1 MEKDLYSEEI
11 QEENNFENENR
22 KLMRKSLRMII
33 SFFTLTITC
42 VILFVILQDNK
53 FFIFNVHRSF
63 DNVPN
68 PLITEMFSMFF
79 IVIIAIGLLSYI
91 GMFFMYL
98 KRRKMTE
105 DESINTSAKY
115 KKWYNISDVFGV
127 VPIFLVIVMVINGFF
142 FSFAQVDGPSM
153 MPTFCD
159 NDAVII
165 KYVDEYVKQD
175 IVIFQVEENDGSV
188 IYLIKRLI
196 AQPGD
201 SLVVDSTGVWVN
213 GVLVEDNIVGG
224 TVAYNLVIPEGY
236 YYVLGDNRDN
246 SSDSRTRG
254 LVSYEDMIGK
264 VVLKISGTTCG

>member
-1 MEKDLYSEEI
+1 MEEELYTE
-11 QEENNFENENR
+11 QEELLNEHK

-53 FFIFNVHRSF
+53 FFIFNIHRSF
-63 DNVPN
+63 ENVPN
-68 PLITEMFSMFF
+68 PLITEMFSVFF
-79 IVIIAIGLLSYI
+79 IIIIAIGVLSYL
-91 GMFFMYL
+91 GMVFAYL
-98 KRRKMTE
+98 KRRNMTE
-105 DESINTSAKY
+105 EENIETLPKY
-115 KKWYNISDVFGV
+115 KRWYNISDVFGV
-127 VPIFLVIVMVINGFF
+127 VPIFLVIVMIINGFF

-165 KYVDEYVKQD
+165 KYVNDYVKED

-188 IYLIKRLI
+188 IYLIKRLV

-201 SLVVDSTGVWVN
+201 KLVVNSTGVWVN
-213 GVLVEDNIVGG
+213 DTLIEDNILNG
-224 TVAYNLVIPEGY
+224 TVAYNIDAIPAGY

-254 LVSYEDMIGK
+254 LVSYEDMIGI